1 MSGFLKKTQ
10 GVITVFISLLLMT
23 VLSFGTLIIEA
34 GRYQSAKNQLSE
46 VNISAASSVL
56 SNYDM
61 DLYQRFGILAFT
73 DDNDTKAAFSEN
85 VLFDSDL
92 NADYIGN
99 NATCLYRISDSNMT
113 GFYNLTYPSVLKRQ
127 ILSKSKYLKSSYSF
141 ALNTN
146 NVNEFLGSFISKCG
160 TVQPILNAAVGG
172 TNPSGLVMAACS
184 YVESAFT
191 DLKIYDEGSVANLSA
206 SVTSILPSKTGTV
219 KDSVPDSEV
228 EAIQATL
235 DDAKKVVPAYS
246 SSIGNI
252 SAVNEDDEDTVS
264 VSMDYSGIREKMKR
278 QQVTGTGGL
287 ADIAAN
293 IVSAM
298 GNAMSQL
305 SSGDSSQVNLMINS
319 YLAKHCANRTY
330 IPNGYSGAT
339 DSRSSE
345 NFVSSCAEYIFNGSG
360 SEKDNQEAAY
370 WMIFFLRFVDNMN
383 CIANNA
389 FASSAPAATKVL
401 LGYYESLIDMEL
413 MTAYGNSVYVPM
425 TKTGLFLDP
434 SRITAFSSFSR
445 TCDILSV
452 LKNNIGSVK
461 TVKKTVGES
470 ETDCYTVDGTFD
482 AGYSDYIAAALW
494 FVSNSDK
501 LMRFSDLIQIE
512 MRYKQ
517 AHVLGET
524 VSFQSKKY
532 YTYCRVK
539 TDATLSTLLP
549 VISVNTDGNA
559 FAGTTF
565 TSTKYVGF

>member
-1 MSGFLKKTQ
+1 
-10 GVITVFISLLLMT
+10 
-23 VLSFGTLIIEA
+23 
-34 GRYQSAKNQLSE
+34 
-46 VNISAASSVL
+46 
-56 SNYDM
+56 M

-219 KDSVPDSEV
+219 KDIVPDSEV

-264 VSMDYSGIREKMKR
+264 VSIDYSGIREKMKR

-360 SEKDNQEAAY
+360 SEKDNQEATY

-389 FASSAPAATKVL
+389 FASSALAATKVL